1 MIERVAMSDRATS
14 ERASSDRANRHPVSR
29 YQASFS
35 LGNKLVRVIWGTT
48 WLLLGRFSPPP
59 MWGWRR
65 LLLRAFGARIGRG
78 ARVYGSTRIWLP
90 GNLTLGNGALIG
102 RRVNLYNQGTIRIG
116 RHSVISQDAS
126 LCASSHDVEHPGFPL
141 VTRPIAIGD
150 NVWIAAEAFVGPGVT
165 IGDGAVLGAR
175 GVAMRPLEPW
185 IYYSGNPATRLRD
198 RPRLR

>member
-1 MIERVAMSDRATS
+1 MSRAMIERVAMSDRA
-14 ERASSDRANRHPVSR
+14 NRHPVNR
-29 YQASFS
+29 HRASFS
-35 LGNKLVRVIWGTT
+35 LGNKLLRVIWGTT

-65 LLLRAFGARIGRG
+65 LLLCAFGARIGRG

-90 GNLTLGNGALIG
+90 SNLTLGNGALIG

-126 LCASSHDVEHPGFPL
+126 LCASSHDVEAPGFPL

-185 IYYSGNPATRLRD
+185 IYYSGNPAAKLRD

>member
-1 MIERVAMSDRATS
+1 MNERTANRHQANRHRANQH
-14 ERASSDRANRHPVSR
+14 RANRH
-29 YQASFS
+29 QASFS
-35 LGNKLVRVIWGTT
+35 LANKLVRVVWGMT

-59 MWGWRR
+59 LWGWRR

-78 ARVYGSTRIWLP
+78 ARIYGSTRIWLP
-90 GNLTLGNGALIG
+90 ANLTLGNGALIG

-116 RHSVISQDAS
+116 RHSVVSQDAS
-126 LCASSHDVEHPGFPL
+126 LCASSHDVEDPGFPL

-175 GVAMRPLEPW
+175 GVAMRPLEAW
-185 IYYSGNPATRLRD
+185 IYYSGNPAVKLRD
-198 RPRLR
+198 RPRLPKQ